1 MHNRKIRHKETGHKK
16 IESVIIAEKMHKF
29 KRIKAGTADINK
41 LWEKIYLT
49 ILALYVGFNTLF
61 TTTLK
66 IAWPPYFFQAFT
78 VICLTLVVGRIIL
91 IQDIPKKYAIAIAI
105 TAFVFLMSHYV
116 SGYGLPFD
124 LLMLLIGSYK
134 VDFKKILET
143 YLGVW
148 IVILTITVISAMT
161 GLTENYVYYD
171 DAGENA
177 RMALGLSYPTELAAY
192 MAFIMFTYVCI
203 RQTDITFQEIGV
215 MAALALAAL
224 YITQAK
230 TDFYVMVLLL
240 VTVLLLKRFGDKFND
255 FIQRKWVKICILVFP
270 ILLGVVIWRITA
282 IYSPDKSW
290 LVSLDEHLSGRL
302 SLGEWA
308 MSMYPPR
315 MFGQYVAEKGPGE
328 NTWDYFFIDSS
339 YISISI
345 KYGVVFIYNIL
356 VLWDY
361 RLKQLCEDKKG
372 FIVAVMMIIF
382 IQSALEHHMIQYWM
396 NPFLLM
402 FFADMTNISGK
413 KHYAGRE
420 AGEEM
425 MDLNQI

>member
-1 MHNRKIRHKETGHKK
+1 
-16 IESVIIAEKMHKF
+16 
-29 KRIKAGTADINK
+29 
-41 LWEKIYLT
+41 
-49 ILALYVGFNTLF
+49 
-61 TTTLK
+61 
-66 IAWPPYFFQAFT
+66 
-78 VICLTLVVGRIIL
+78 
-91 IQDIPKKYAIAIAI
+91 
-105 TAFVFLMSHYV
+105 
-116 SGYGLPFD
+116 
-124 LLMLLIGSYK
+124 
-134 VDFKKILET
+134 
-143 YLGVW
+143 
-148 IVILTITVISAMT
+148 
-161 GLTENYVYYD
+161 
-171 DAGENA
+171 
-177 RMALGLSYPTELAAY
+177 
-192 MAFIMFTYVCI
+192 
-203 RQTDITFQEIGV
+203 
-215 MAALALAAL
+215 
-224 YITQAK
+224 
-230 TDFYVMVLLL
+230 
-240 VTVLLLKRFGDKFND
+240 
-255 FIQRKWVKICILVFP
+255 
-270 ILLGVVIWRITA
+270 
-282 IYSPDKSW
+282 
-290 LVSLDEHLSGRL
+290 
-302 SLGEWA
+302 

-356 VLWDY
+356 ALWDY